1 MSMFDKRR
9 GNDSDSRAEASSEAP
24 PARRDS
30 GLAILSSPRDVAVIG
45 ETIRIQGDV
54 SGDENL
60 VINGKVD
67 GTVVLESHDLTVGQ
81 SGLVTASVTASVVR
95 IEGEV
100 TGDITGAEKVVVTRT
115 GKVKGN
121 ITAPRVSLEDG
132 ARFKGSIDMDPGSGV
147 QASPVK
153 GPKAVGPAQPADQS
167 GGEPSAASS
176 KPGPSSA

>member
-9 GNDSDSRAEASSEAP
+9 SNETDNRPEPAGETP
-24 PARRDS
+24 PSRRDS
-30 GLAILSSPRDVAVIG
+30 DLAILSSPRDVAVIG

-67 GTVVLESHDLTVGQ
+67 GTVVLKAHDLTVGQ
-81 SGLVTASVTASVVR
+81 SGLVTASVTAHVVR

-115 GKVKGN
+115 GKVRGN
-121 ITAPRVSLEDG
+121 ITSPRVSLEDG
-132 ARFKGSIDMDPGSGV
+132 ARFKGSIDMDPGSGA
-147 QASPVK
+147 QASAPK
-153 GPKAVGPAQPADQS
+153 GPKAVGPAEPADQAD
-167 GGEPSAASS
+167 GRASA
-176 KPGPSSA
+176 PSSQPGSGSA

>member
-132 ARFKGSIDMDPGSGV
+132 ARFKGSIDMDPGAGARSSTAKGPRAAAPAPGADGAAGSSP
-147 QASPVK
+147 ASP
-153 GPKAVGPAQPADQS
+153 AQS
-167 GGEPSAASS
+167 GSGAS
-176 KPGPSSA
+176 